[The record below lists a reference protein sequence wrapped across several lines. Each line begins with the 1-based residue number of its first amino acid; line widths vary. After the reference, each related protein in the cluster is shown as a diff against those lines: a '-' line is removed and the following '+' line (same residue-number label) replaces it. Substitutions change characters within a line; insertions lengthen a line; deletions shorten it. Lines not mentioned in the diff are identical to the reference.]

1 MTARFRSIASFVAL
15 CLALPMAA
23 HAESWQS
30 YLSDPLTIHELDADS
45 VRIDGGLVHFDY
57 RERPSNGRAA
67 VFDKPV
73 EGAVDCEGRRSGDVV
88 RGKLDLRPIF
98 EGTQS
103 AYKLDFACRLAG
115 RGTRTHVAVA
125 RPASSDWVTYFPGA
139 SIDRNTIQVRE
150 GLVYYSYLAR
160 GGYTQDA
167 SPAVVDCAHRQRSE
181 GTPERHDLLP
191 ITEGSPQA
199 RQAEMACKLAQL
211 PMPPGPTPVPVDFSE
226 RVPESRIGS
235 DNLVYDIFPPSLK
248 LREGLVHFVY
258 FTPYLSDGTTAILN
272 QPLFAVVD
280 CAGRRRSEES
290 AGQFDLKPV
299 EPGTRGANQVDRICR
314 MAAKL
319 AADAPP

>member
-1 MTARFRSIASFVAL
+1 MNARFRSISSFAAL
-15 CLALPMAA
+15 CLALPVAA

-30 YLSDPLTIHELDADS
+30 YLSDPLTIHEIDADS
-45 VRIDGGLVHFDY
+45 VRIDGAVVHFSY
-57 RERPSNGRAA
+57 RERPSNGRPA

-88 RGKLDLRPIF
+88 RGTLDLRPIF

-115 RGTRTHVAVA
+115 RGTRTHVAA
-125 RPASSDWVTYFPGA
+125 ATPTSTDWVTYFPGA
-139 SIDRNTIQVRE
+139 RIDRNTIQVRD

-160 GGYTQDA
+160 GSYSQEP

-181 GTPERHDLLP
+181 GTPERHDLQP

-199 RQAEMACKLAQL
+199 RQAEMACKLAQR
-211 PMPPGPTPVPVDFSE
+211 PMPPGPTPVPVDFSAP
-226 RVPESRIGS
+226 VPESQVGS
-235 DNLVYDIFPPSLK
+235 DNLVYDIYAPSLK
-248 LREGLVHFVY
+248 MRDGLVHFVY

-280 CAGRRRSEES
+280 CAARRRSEET
-290 AGQFDLKPV
+290 AGQFDLRPV
-299 EPGTRGANQVDRICR
+299 EPGTRGANQVDRVCK

-319 AADAPP
+319 ATDAPQ